1 MENEMK
7 MLVAATSALIE
18 QTEAL
23 EKKLTWQE
31 VNAEIMQ
38 GVLTCVAQ
46 HAKMTKAELLAAV
59 DWAGQTAIENRAGG
73 EPDVPDSV
81 ISQVNEYIKKAQHQG
96 KQND

>member
-1 MENEMK
+1 MKNEIK
-7 MLVAATSALIE
+7 MLVAATSVLIE

-23 EKKLTWQE
+23 EKKIAWQE

-46 HAKMTKAELLAAV
+46 HAKMTKAEIMAAV
-59 DWAGQTAIENRAGG
+59 DWAGQTAIENRAGS

-81 ISQVNEYIKKAQHQG
+81 IAQVSEYIKKAQHQG